1 LINGY
6 GAQDASAKID
16 GAKINPNDES
26 TKEIQTVKTV
36 DISRSAGQS
45 QDVKRPVEIVHE
57 ILAKED
63 TAAKKE

>member
-6 GAQDASAKID
+6 GAQDASTKID

-26 TKEIQTVKTV
+26 AKVIQTVKTV
-36 DISRSAGQS
+36 DISQSAGQS

-57 ILAKED
+57 IPAKED
-63 TAAKKE
+63 TATKKE